1 MAATGTWFTLGL
13 AGLMSATSTRQ
24 VNWTGDTID
33 VALLTA
39 SASPNRDTWE
49 FYTDLTNEVANGNGY
64 TTGGVALAS
73 KSTSTDAST
82 HEARFLAGN
91 SQWTSATFSF
101 RYAVVYKNTGS
112 GATSPLLGYVDFGGT
127 QTVSSG
133 TAEIDWDATLGVLY
147 LQAS

>member
-1 MAATGTWFTLGL
+1 
-13 AGLMSATSTRQ
+13 MSATATRQ
-24 VNWTGDTID
+24 VNWTGDTIN
-33 VALLTA
+33 VALLTS

-64 TTGGVALAS
+64 TTGGVALSGKSNTIDAAS
-73 KSTSTDAST
+73 
-82 HEARFLAGN
+82 HEARFLAAN

-101 RYAVVYKNTGS
+101 QYAIVYKSTGS
-112 GATSPLLGYVDFGGT
+112 GATSPLLGFVNFGGT
-127 QTVSSG
+127 QTVSAG

>member
-1 MAATGTWFTLGL
+1 MSSTAARRVDW
-13 AGLMSATSTRQ
+13 S
-24 VNWTGDTID
+24 GDTIK

-39 SASPNRDTWE
+39 SATPDRDAWA
-49 FYTDLTNEVANGNGY
+49 FYSDLTNEVANGNGY
-64 TTGGVALAS
+64 TTGGATLGS
-73 KSTSTDAST
+73 KSSSQDNAT

-91 SQWTSATFSF
+91 TQWTSATFSF
-101 RYAVVYKNTGS
+101 RYAVVYKDTGTA
-112 GATSPLLGYVDFGGT
+112 GTSPLLGVVDFGGT